1 MSNSMPDDVDDFLLD
16 LLNRTSDT
24 ILQSNVLD
32 ALIFRTKEFKY
43 AIGISKF
50 EDFIEQSLEKIYK
63 YNAAIVI
70 FKESYDPSKDDE
82 HYEKRFYPLLID
94 ELKFRTGLLLKN
106 IFEAFRIAYPD
117 DRAKKFFF
125 KKYYHDL
132 LSTDRVKKDNAT
144 TVLEQILPRDLYV
157 GMYNLFEIEDFEN
170 TNRDKDFK
178 RAAQERYSGFDLSE
192 EGLLASLKEEED
204 DWLLKIIVDYGERK
218 GDKNMLERMD
228 RVNFLKS
235 TDVFKDVSGE
245 VLYLIA
251 EKAKEKIYPRG
262 EYVLKEGDV
271 VDSLY
276 VIYKGEVEI
285 LVGDESVAVLG
296 AKEVLGEMEIFR
308 EDQDRYAVTSVRVKS
323 DEVVSIRIRKND
335 FDEVFDANIE
345 LARAL
350 IRSLGE
356 RVERMNERVRGMEG

>member
-1 MSNSMPDDVDDFLLD
+1 M
-16 LLNRTSDT
+16 
-24 ILQSNVLD
+24 
-32 ALIFRTKEFKY
+32 
-43 AIGISKF
+43 
-50 EDFIEQSLEKIYK
+50 
-63 YNAAIVI
+63 
-70 FKESYDPSKDDE
+70 
-82 HYEKRFYPLLID
+82 
-94 ELKFRTGLLLKN
+94 
-106 IFEAFRIAYPD
+106 
-117 DRAKKFFF
+117 
-125 KKYYHDL
+125 
-132 LSTDRVKKDNAT
+132 
-144 TVLEQILPRDLYV
+144 
-157 GMYNLFEIEDFEN
+157 
-170 TNRDKDFK
+170 
-178 RAAQERYSGFDLSE
+178 
-192 EGLLASLKEEED
+192 ASLKEEED

-285 LVGDESVAVLG
+285 LVGDESVAILG
-296 AKEVLGEMEIFR
+296 EKEVLGEMEIFR

-335 FDEVFDANIE
+335 FDEVFDANTE